1 MRLLLN
7 VVWVVFGGFW
17 LWLLYLLAGVV
28 ACVTIIGIPL
38 GLAAFRIG
46 WFALWPF
53 GRTVVDHPAA
63 GVASTLGNVLWVI
76 FFGWWLA
83 LGHVTTAIA
92 QAVTIVGIPLAL
104 GNLKL
109 IPVSL
114 FPLGKRIVPVD
125 GGSYSAFGPDL
136 IGPGRTGRTPGNED
150 LRLR

>member
-7 VVWVVFGGFW
+7 LIWVVFGGLW
-17 LWLLYLLAGVV
+17 LWLLYMVAGLV
-28 ACVTIIGIPL
+28 AVVTIVGIPF

-53 GRTVVDHPAA
+53 GRTVVDHPGA
-63 GVASTLGNVLWVI
+63 GVGSTLGNVLWVV

-92 QAVTIVGIPLAL
+92 QALTIVGIPLAL

-114 FPLGKRIVPVD
+114 FPLGKRIVPVE
-125 GGSYSAFGPDL
+125 GNRYSAFGPDV
-136 IGPGRTGRTPGNED
+136 IGPGPTSSTEQ

>member
-7 VVWVVFGGFW
+7 LIWVVFGGLW
-17 LWLLYLLAGVV
+17 LWLLYMAAGLLAVI
-28 ACVTIIGIPL
+28 TIVGIPF

-53 GRTVVDHPAA
+53 GRTVVEHPGA
-63 GVASTLGNVLWVI
+63 GVASTLGNVLWVV

-83 LGHVTTAIA
+83 LGHITSAIA
-92 QAVTIVGIPLAL
+92 QAATIVGIPLAL

-114 FPLGKRIVPVD
+114 FPLGKRIVPVE
-125 GGSYSAFGPDL
+125 GNRYSAFGPDL
-136 IGPGRTGRTPGNED
+136 IGPGPTESSEN